1 MFLKIE
7 NALPAQVVALDVKIR
22 TSRRQDTEYID
33 KKQVYGMLRGNF
45 HINTRKTMSLLL
57 GDYAFFSEPLNL
69 SVSSISTF
77 IVSGSM
83 ATP

>member
-1 MFLKIE
+1 
-7 NALPAQVVALDVKIR
+7 
-22 TSRRQDTEYID
+22 
-33 KKQVYGMLRGNF
+33 MLRGNF